1 MPRIAHLCR
10 PCRWLAL
17 LLLALA
23 LALAFAVHLLR
34 ASPAVPSVLPELPEL
49 AVGDW
54 IFRSGTASD
63 SLVIRQLSGSDY
75 SHIGMVVANS
85 PQVLIVHASTDDQPE
100 HPDQVLLS
108 SLEEFVH
115 PSLAH
120 SFAIARPT
128 FLDVQQKTDIAR
140 LLLAQRGQAFFIQP
154 RGEAHRYC
162 TTLLADAIRSEA
174 PGFDPVWSAVNLAFF
189 RGDYLFPRAF
199 AEHAQIRWIYRPQA
213 H

>member
-1 MPRIAHLCR
+1 MPRLALPCR
-10 PCRWLAL
+10 PSRWLPCL
-17 LLLALA
+17 LLLALV
-23 LALAFAVHLLR
+23 LAVGVHLLR
-34 ASPAVPSVLPELPEL
+34 SPTTTPAALPELPEL

-54 IFRSGTASD
+54 IFRSGTSGD
-63 SLVIRQLSGSDY
+63 SHIIRQLSGGDY
-75 SHIGMVVANS
+75 SHIGMIVASS

-108 SLEEFVH
+108 SLEEFIH
-115 PSLAH
+115 PSLAR

-128 FLDVQQKTDIAR
+128 FLDAQQKTRIAR

-154 RGEAHRYC
+154 RGEPNRYC

-199 AEHAQIRWIYRPQA
+199 AEHPQIRWIYQPQA
-213 H
+213 R